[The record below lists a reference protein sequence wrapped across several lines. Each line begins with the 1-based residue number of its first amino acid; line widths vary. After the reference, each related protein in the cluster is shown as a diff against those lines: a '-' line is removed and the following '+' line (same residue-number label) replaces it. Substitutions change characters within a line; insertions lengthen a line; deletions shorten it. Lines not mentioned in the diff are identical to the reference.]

1 MKNSVLV
8 MNPGGRKSASGT
20 PFSVSDI
27 IAEETEELLQIV
39 ASEEPGKRKQT
50 VLKALV
56 CRESE

>member
-1 MKNSVLV
+1 